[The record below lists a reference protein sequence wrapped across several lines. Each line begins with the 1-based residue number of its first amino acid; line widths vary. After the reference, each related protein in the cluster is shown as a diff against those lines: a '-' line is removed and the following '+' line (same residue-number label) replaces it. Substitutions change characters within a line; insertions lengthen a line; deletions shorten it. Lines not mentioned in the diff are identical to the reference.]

1 MSNENHSA
9 KFAAEHNPEQSAELK
24 GLIEQNKL
32 LKARAEK
39 NGREMKT
46 AMMVLIIFFG
56 GVVSTIVFYSLYSIN
71 TRYDGMEE
79 LREDQKVASE
89 EASTTKKQMERPKRI
104 ELWSKSVIDMPAS
117 EQRNA
122 FASNI
127 MTVIDDKQIT
137 DEEYQ
142 ELNAQYNKLVGFNKM
157 IAVEKELA
165 PIANNNIT
173 SQH

>member
-9 KFAAEHNPEQSAELK
+9 KFAAEHNPEQSTELK

-46 AMMVLIIFFG
+46 AMMVLLIFFG
-56 GVVSTIVFYSLYSIN
+56 GVLSTIIFYSLHSIS
-71 TRYDGMEE
+71 TSYDGMEE
-79 LREDQKVASE
+79 LWEAQDIASE
-89 EASTTKKQMERPKRI
+89 EARTTKKQIERPERI

-142 ELNAQYNKLVGFNKM
+142 ELGEQYNRLIGFNRM
-157 IAVEKELA
+157 VVVEKELT
-165 PIANNNIT
+165 PIT
-173 SQH
+173 Q